1 MPRSRLHILA
11 KKPSQREPIPT
22 NLLAQPTM
30 LIGRERDAE
39 AICSLL
45 DARGGSDVARLVTL
59 VGPGGVGKT
68 RLALQVAEEVL
79 EEFPDG
85 VYLIDLAPLSDPASV
100 IPAIARTLDVRETP
114 STSLL
119 STLKEYLHNQRTL
132 LVLDNFEQVIAAGQQ
147 LGELLA
153 SCPSLK
159 LLVTSRSP
167 LRLHAEWEF
176 PVSPLALPVQGD
188 PLGAGEIS
196 QYGAVALFVQRA
208 RTVRA
213 DFELRDSNAAA
224 VVEICRRVD
233 GLPLA
238 IELVAAHTR
247 LLPPQSILARLT
259 HPLRLLVYGAQESP
273 VRHKTMR
280 ETIEWSYNLLNEQ
293 EQGLFRRISVFVG
306 GASLRA
312 TEAVCNITGD
322 IAIDVDDPLAIE
334 VLEGVEAL
342 LDKSLLHKSNMG
354 TDVDPRLLML
364 ETVREYALEQLV
376 ASGEAEIIRRRHADY
391 FVALATQIKPDI
403 ESGDVPTWMPRLI
416 PEHDNLRAALRW
428 LLERDDPADN
438 EAALQLILD
447 LQGLWGR
454 RHNTT
459 EVQRWLE
466 TALTR
471 LDGEVTLLRVQALR
485 FAANTSYLRAEYE
498 RSQVWA
504 EQALAAAR
512 MLKSD
517 NLVADTLGL
526 IGLLAIF
533 RGEYEQAR
541 LVLEEALDIYRSIK
555 NEFGVG
561 VSYINL
567 GEAMR
572 YQGDYAQA
580 EAYFRES
587 LPIFRALERN
597 GGVLQSLNNIGF
609 AAYMQGNL
617 PAARSVFLEGLALA
631 VEIDARKQAAEV
643 LTGMAG
649 VLLAE
654 SGAESPLDLPMPGV
668 SPQNLARVPA
678 AERQEGVTEA
688 VNLLGNA
695 STIIEQS
702 GRQLEPVEQAEFD
715 RHVESA
721 RAMLG
726 EEAFAKAWDEGRTMS
741 LNQAHRLATREPA
754 ARHQGR
760 GCAPKQTIGGLTSRE
775 SEVTALVAQG
785 LSNEEIAGT
794 LVLSERTV
802 ETHVSHALHKLGLSS
817 RAQLT
822 AWAIQNGIV
831 PSASP

>member
-1 MPRSRLHILA
+1 
-11 KKPSQREPIPT
+11 
-22 NLLAQPTM
+22 M

-39 AICSLL
+39 AICRLL
-45 DARGGSDVARLVTL
+45 NVHGGSDVARLLTL

-79 EEFPDG
+79 EDFPNG
-85 VYLIDLAPLSDPASV
+85 VYLIELAPITDPASV
-100 IPAIARTLDVRETP
+100 ILAIARTLDVRETP
-114 STSLL
+114 NIPLI
-119 STLKEYLHNQRTL
+119 STLKEYLQNQRML
-132 LVLDNFEQVIAAGQQ
+132 LVLDNFEQVIPAGQQ

-153 SCPSLK
+153 SCHGLR

-167 LRLHAEWEF
+167 LRLHAEQEF
-176 PVSPLALPVQGD
+176 PVSPLALPAPGD
-188 PLGAGEIS
+188 PLGAREVS

-208 RTVRA
+208 RAVRP
-213 DFELRDSNAAA
+213 DFELKDSNAAA

-238 IELVAAHTR
+238 IELVAVHTR

-259 HPLRLLVYGAQESP
+259 HPLRLLVHGAQESP

-312 TEAVCNITGD
+312 TEAVCNDAED

-334 VLEGVEAL
+334 VLEGAEAL
-342 LDKSLLHKSNMG
+342 VDKSLVHKSNMG
-354 TDVDPRLLML
+354 ADLDPRLLML

-376 ASGEAEIIRRRHADY
+376 ASGEAEIMRRRHADY
-391 FVALATQIKPDI
+391 FVALATQIKSDI
-403 ESGDVPTWMPRLI
+403 ESGDVPSWMARLV
-416 PEHDNLRAALRW
+416 PEHDNLRTALRW
-428 LLERDDPADN
+428 LLERDDRADN
-438 EAALQLILD
+438 EAALRLILD
-447 LQGLWGR
+447 LQDFWGR

-459 EVQRWLE
+459 EVQQWLG

-504 EQALAAAR
+504 KQALAAAR
-512 MLKSD
+512 KLKND
-517 NLVADTLGL
+517 ELVADTLGL

-541 LVLEEALDIYRSIK
+541 IVLEEALDIYRSIE

-587 LPIFRALERN
+587 LPIFRALGRN

-609 AAYMQGNL
+609 AAYMQGDL
-617 PAARSVFLEGLALA
+617 SAARSVFSEGLALA
-631 VEIDARKQAAEV
+631 IEIDARKQAAEV

-654 SGAESPLDLPMPGV
+654 SSLASPMPGV
-668 SPQNLARVPA
+668 SPQNPARVSA
-678 AERQEGVTEA
+678 AERQEGVTGA
-688 VNLLGNA
+688 VYLLANA

-715 RHVESA
+715 RHIESA
-721 RAMLG
+721 RATLG
-726 EEAFAKAWDEGRTMS
+726 EEAFTKAWNEGRTMT
-741 LNQAHRLATREPA
+741 LDQVRKFATRDAA
-754 ARHQGR
+754 ARHEGQSR
-760 GCAPKQTIGGLTSRE
+760 ASKQTIGGLTSRE
-775 SEVTALVAQG
+775 SEVTALVARG

-794 LVLSERTV
+794 LVVSERTV
-802 ETHVSHALHKLGLSS
+802 ETHVSHALHKLGLTN

-831 PSASP
+831 PSTSP